1 MLSKDFISQ
10 LVSICSELEK
20 VDLPSDTVAYEKRL
34 RLIENISALLKKNSQ
49 NDQKQSQKI
58 LEETSQLLADLQEVT
73 NNRLNLLEFTKNITP
88 KI

>member
-10 LVSICSELEK
+10 LVPICSELDK
-20 VDLPSDTVAYEKRL
+20 VDLPSDTVAYEKKIK
-34 RLIENISALLKKNSQ
+34 LIEKISALLKNHSQ

-58 LEETSQLLADLQEVT
+58 VKEISKLLADLQEVT
-73 NNRLNLLEFTKNITP
+73 DNRLSILEFTKNISP

>member
-20 VDLPSDTVAYEKRL
+20 IDLPSDTVAYEKKL
-34 RLIENISALLKKNSQ
+34 KLIENISALLKNHSQ

-58 LEETSQLLADLQEVT
+58 VKEISQLLADLQEVIEH
-73 NNRLNLLEFTKNITP
+73 RLSILEFTKNISP

>member
-20 VDLPSDTVAYEKRL
+20 VDLPSDTVAYEKKL
-34 RLIENISALLKKNSQ
+34 KLIENISALLKSHSQ

-58 LEETSQLLADLQEVT
+58 VEEISQLLADLQEIT
-73 NNRLNLLEFTKNITP
+73 DNRLNILEFTKNISP

>member
-10 LVSICSELEK
+10 LVSICSELENI
-20 VDLPSDTVAYEKRL
+20 DLPSDTVAYEKRL
-34 RLIENISALLKKNSQ
+34 RLIENISALLKNHSQ

-58 LEETSQLLADLQEVT
+58 VEEISQLLADLQKVT
-73 NNRLNLLEFTKNITP
+73 EYKVSILEFAKNISP

>member
-10 LVSICSELEK
+10 LVSICSELENIN
-20 VDLPSDTVAYEKRL
+20 LPSDTVAYEKRL
-34 RLIENISALLKKNSQ
+34 RLIENISALLKNHSQ

-58 LEETSQLLADLQEVT
+58 VKEISQLLADLQEVIEH
-73 NNRLNLLEFTKNITP
+73 RLSILEFTKNISP

>member
-20 VDLPSDTVAYEKRL
+20 IDLPSDTVAYEKRL
-34 RLIENISALLKKNSQ
+34 RLIQNISALLKNYSQ

-58 LEETSQLLADLQEVT
+58 VEEISQLLADFQKVT
-73 NNRLNLLEFTKNITP
+73 DNRLNILEFAKNISP

>member
-20 VDLPSDTVAYEKRL
+20 IDLPSDTVAYEKRL
-34 RLIENISALLKKNSQ
+34 RLIENISTLLKNHSQ
-49 NDQKQSQKI
+49 NDQKHSQKTV
-58 LEETSQLLADLQEVT
+58 EEISQLLADLQEIT
-73 NNRLNLLEFTKNITP
+73 DNRLNILEFTKNISP

>member
-20 VDLPSDTVAYEKRL
+20 VDLPSDTVAYEKKL
-34 RLIENISALLKKNSQ
+34 KLIENISTLLKNHSQ
-49 NDQKQSQKI
+49 YDQKQGQKI
-58 LEETSQLLADLQEVT
+58 LEEIAQLLADLQEVT
-73 NNRLNLLEFTKNITP
+73 DNRLNILEFTKNISP

>member
-49 NDQKQSQKI
+49 RDQKQSQKI
-58 LEETSQLLADLQEVT
+58 VEEISQLLADLQEVT
-73 NNRLNLLEFTKNITP
+73 DNRLNLLEFTKNITP
-88 KI
+88 KN

>member
-20 VDLPSDTVAYEKRL
+20 VDLPSDTIAYEKKL
-34 RLIENISALLKKNSQ
+34 KLIENISALLKNHSQ
-49 NDQKQSQKI
+49 NDQKQSQK
-58 LEETSQLLADLQEVT
+58 LVEEISQSLADLQEVT
-73 NNRLNLLEFTKNITP
+73 EHRLSILEFTKNISP

>member
-10 LVSICSELEK
+10 LVSICSELENI
-20 VDLPSDTVAYEKRL
+20 DLPSDTVAYEKRL
-34 RLIENISALLKKNSQ
+34 RLIQNISALLKNQSQ

-58 LEETSQLLADLQEVT
+58 VEEISQLLADFQKVT
-73 NNRLNLLEFTKNITP
+73 DNRLNILEFAKNISP

>member
-10 LVSICSELEK
+10 LVSICSELENIN
-20 VDLPSDTVAYEKRL
+20 LPSDTVAYEKRL
-34 RLIENISALLKKNSQ
+34 RLIENISALLKNHSQ

-58 LEETSQLLADLQEVT
+58 VEEISQLLADFQKVT
-73 NNRLNLLEFTKNITP
+73 DNRLNILEFAKNISP

>member
-20 VDLPSDTVAYEKRL
+20 INLPSDTVAYEKRL
-34 RLIENISALLKKNSQ
+34 RLIENISTLLKNHSQ
-49 NDQKQSQKI
+49 NDQKQSQK
-58 LEETSQLLADLQEVT
+58 LVEEISKLLADLQEIT
-73 NNRLNLLEFTKNITP
+73 DNRLDILEFTKNISP

>member
-10 LVSICSELEK
+10 LVSICSELENI
-20 VDLPSDTVAYEKRL
+20 DLPSDTVAYEKRL
-34 RLIENISALLKKNSQ
+34 RLIENISALLKNHSQ

-58 LEETSQLLADLQEVT
+58 VEEISQLLADLQEIT
-73 NNRLNLLEFTKNITP
+73 DNRLNILEFTKNISP

>member
-20 VDLPSDTVAYEKRL
+20 VDLPSDSIAHEKRL
-34 RLIENISALLKKNSQ
+34 RLIEKISALLKKNSQ
-49 NDQKQSQKI
+49 HDQKQSKKI
-58 LEETSQLLADLQEVT
+58 LDEISQLLADLQEVT
-73 NNRLNLLEFTKNITP
+73 NSRLNLLEFAKNISP

>member
-10 LVSICSELEK
+10 LVSICSELENI
-20 VDLPSDTVAYEKRL
+20 DLPSDTVAYEKRL
-34 RLIENISALLKKNSQ
+34 RLIQNISALLKNYSQ

-58 LEETSQLLADLQEVT
+58 VEEISQLLADLQEVIEH
-73 NNRLNLLEFTKNITP
+73 RLSILEFTKNISP

>member
-20 VDLPSDTVAYEKRL
+20 INLPSETVAYEKRL
-34 RLIENISALLKKNSQ
+34 RLIENISTLLKNHSQ
-49 NDQKQSQKI
+49 NDQKQSQK
-58 LEETSQLLADLQEVT
+58 LVEEISKLLADLQEIT
-73 NNRLNLLEFTKNITP
+73 DNRLDILEFTKNISP

>member
-10 LVSICSELEK
+10 LVSICSELDK
-20 VDLPSDTVAYEKRL
+20 VDFPSDTIAYEKKL
-34 RLIENISALLKKNSQ
+34 KLLENISALLKNHSQ

-58 LEETSQLLADLQEVT
+58 VEEISQLLADLQKVT
-73 NNRLNLLEFTKNITP
+73 DNRLNILEFAKNISP

>member
-10 LVSICSELEK
+10 LVSICSELENIN
-20 VDLPSDTVAYEKRL
+20 LPSDTVAYEKRL
-34 RLIENISALLKKNSQ
+34 RLIQNISALLKNYSQ

-58 LEETSQLLADLQEVT
+58 VEEISQLLADFQKVT
-73 NNRLNLLEFTKNITP
+73 DNRLNILEFAKNISP

>member
-10 LVSICSELEK
+10 LVSICSELENIG
-20 VDLPSDTVAYEKRL
+20 LPSDTVAYEKRL
-34 RLIENISALLKKNSQ
+34 RLIENISALLKNHSQ

-58 LEETSQLLADLQEVT
+58 VEEISQLLADLQKETEYRVSI
-73 NNRLNLLEFTKNITP
+73 LEFAKNISP

>member
-20 VDLPSDTVAYEKRL
+20 IDLPSDTVAYEKRL
-34 RLIENISALLKKNSQ
+34 RLTENISALLKNHSQ

-58 LEETSQLLADLQEVT
+58 VKEISLLLADLQEAT
-73 NNRLNLLEFTKNITP
+73 DNRLSILEFTKNISP

>member
-10 LVSICSELEK
+10 LVSICSELENI
-20 VDLPSDTVAYEKRL
+20 DLPSDTVAYEKRL
-34 RLIENISALLKKNSQ
+34 RLIQNISALLKNYSQ

-58 LEETSQLLADLQEVT
+58 VEEISQLLAELQKVT
-73 NNRLNLLEFTKNITP
+73 DNRLNILEFAKNISP

>member
-49 NDQKQSQKI
+49 RDQKQSQKI
-58 LEETSQLLADLQEVT
+58 VEEISQLLADLQEVT
-73 NNRLNLLEFTKNITP
+73 DNRLNLLEFTKNITP

>member
-58 LEETSQLLADLQEVT
+58 VEEISQLLADLQEVT
-73 NNRLNLLEFTKNITP
+73 DNRLSILEFTKNISP

>member
-20 VDLPSDTVAYEKRL
+20 IDLPSDTVAYEKRL
-34 RLIENISALLKKNSQ
+34 RLIENISALLTNHSQ
-49 NDQKQSQKI
+49 NDKKQSQKI
-58 LEETSQLLADLQEVT
+58 VKEISQSLADLQEVT
-73 NNRLNLLEFTKNITP
+73 DNRLSILEFTKNISP

>member
-20 VDLPSDTVAYEKRL
+20 IDLPSDTVAYEKKL
-34 RLIENISALLKKNSQ
+34 KLIENISALLKNHSQ
-49 NDQKQSQKI
+49 YDQKQSQKI
-58 LEETSQLLADLQEVT
+58 VKEISQLLADLQEVT
-73 NNRLNLLEFTKNITP
+73 EHRLSILEFTKNISP

>member
-20 VDLPSDTVAYEKRL
+20 IDLPSDTVAYEKRL
-34 RLIENISALLKKNSQ
+34 RLIENISALLK

-58 LEETSQLLADLQEVT
+58 VEEISQLLADLQEIT
-73 NNRLNLLEFTKNITP
+73 DKRLNILEFTKNISP

>member
-10 LVSICSELEK
+10 LVSICSELDK

-34 RLIENISALLKKNSQ
+34 RLIENISALLKYHSQ
-49 NDQKQSQKI
+49 NDQTQRQKI
-58 LEETSQLLADLQEVT
+58 VEEISQLLADLQEIT
-73 NNRLNLLEFTKNITP
+73 GNRLNILEFAKNISP